1 LDFGGDK
8 RSGILRIKIA
18 ELAQQND
25 WLQVAGKHLAT
36 VATLENYQK
45 HTILWA
51 KVEEARLL
59 WKRNDCHMAR
69 YNVIILIIILYILI
83 FKYLNDTFFRVL
95 LKCVVEELDN
105 YDYPFLHSLALQLYG
120 SWMEETKSE
129 TSCDIIRKYFQKVIG
144 I

>member
-1 LDFGGDK
+1 MDFDGDK

-45 HTILWA
+45 HTTLWA

-59 WKRNDCHMAR
+59 WKRNDCYMAR
-69 YNVIILIIILYILI
+69 YNVIILIIYFNI
-83 FKYLNDTFFRVL
+83 FTF
-95 LKCVVEELDN
+95 K
-105 YDYPFLHSLALQLYG
+105 
-120 SWMEETKSE
+120 
-129 TSCDIIRKYFQKVIG
+129 
-144 I
+144 